1 MAWYNYVKPHEY
13 GNQSGL
19 RYRGTGG
26 GAATEAEESEGLI
39 SGGRV
44 AGRTGQGAVEEIG
57 LGEAIGGIGLG
68 AGVAAGVLYGAGKA
82 GDYMDSVID
91 LNKDTVYKEPGER
104 YRDDVAEPGHDYTDP
119 DVPPGHGHFAPVD
132 PDGLVRDEYMDPDV
146 LDPDWEPEP
155 NLPGHEPG
163 TEPVWT
169 PSPKPPASYKPP
181 FKPEHKV
188 AGLKRGHVGFDSDAL
203 WYQKPFR

>member
-132 PDGLVRDEYMDPDV
+132 PDGLVRDEYMNLIYQGMNLV
-146 LDPDWEPEP
+146 P
-155 NLPGHEPG
+155 NLFGPLL
-163 TEPVWT
+163 
-169 PSPKPPASYKPP
+169 PSHLHHTNLHLNRNTKLR
-181 FKPEHKV
+181 V
-188 AGLKRGHVGFDSDAL
+188 
-203 WYQKPFR
+203 